1 MMSKIMKV
9 DYTEIISDC
18 GECIH
23 ADTSMDLIQV
33 CELTG
38 SEIINYWDGILDDCP
53 LEDKESES

>member
-23 ADTSMDLIQV
+23 AESQV

-38 SEIINYWDGILDDCP
+38 SEITNYWDGILDDCP